1 MRLPLE
7 KWDAV
12 VPLVQFI
19 LNHLLRKS
27 LGMRCAIE
35 VMTGQRPKDAVDL
48 TLYLGKL
55 LKDATNV
62 DVTVQRVE
70 DICRDL
76 ADRVEQLH
84 TEAKHQAVADARKRA
99 LRDAKKN
106 GRGAIRFCEGD
117 LVMMAAQ
124 GNAANIT
131 KKGKPVVNWQ
141 GPYEVVRPV
150 STSEFDV
157 RLLGDPI
164 DKVKPVHWTMMKRFA
179 GPDFHRTPDLVTSA
193 QHDRH
198 KFYVDGFADWKQLD
212 DGEVEL
218 LVDWRGGAQT
228 WEPVSQL
235 HEDVPEKVMA
245 YLRSKEDSPTLTT
258 LMKTLNPVKP

>member
-35 VMTGQRPKDAVDL
+35 VMTGQRPKDTVDL

-84 TEAKHQAVADARKRA
+84 TEAKDQAVADARK
-99 LRDAKKN
+99 
-106 GRGAIRFCEGD
+106 
-117 LVMMAAQ
+117 
-124 GNAANIT
+124 
-131 KKGKPVVNWQ
+131 
-141 GPYEVVRPV
+141 
-150 STSEFDV
+150 
-157 RLLGDPI
+157 
-164 DKVKPVHWTMMKRFA
+164 
-179 GPDFHRTPDLVTSA
+179 
-193 QHDRH
+193 
-198 KFYVDGFADWKQLD
+198 
-212 DGEVEL
+212 
-218 LVDWRGGAQT
+218 
-228 WEPVSQL
+228 
-235 HEDVPEKVMA
+235 
-245 YLRSKEDSPTLTT
+245 
-258 LMKTLNPVKP
+258 

>member
-1 MRLPLE
+1 
-7 KWDAV
+7 
-12 VPLVQFI
+12 
-19 LNHLLRKS
+19 
-27 LGMRCAIE
+27 MRCPIE
-35 VMTGQRPKDAVDL
+35 IMTGQRPKDAVDL

-55 LKDATNV
+55 LKDAENV
-62 DVTVQRVE
+62 DVTVERVE
-70 DICRDL
+70 ALCKDL
-76 ADRVEQLH
+76 AERVDQLH
-84 TEAKHQAVADARKRA
+84 TEAKDQAVADARKRA
-99 LRDAKKN
+99 LRDAKKK

-179 GPDFHRTPDLVTSA
+179 GPISITP
-193 QHDRH
+193 
-198 KFYVDGFADWKQLD
+198 
-212 DGEVEL
+212 
-218 LVDWRGGAQT
+218 
-228 WEPVSQL
+228 PI
-235 HEDVPEKVMA
+235 
-245 YLRSKEDSPTLTT
+245 
-258 LMKTLNPVKP
+258 